1 MRIGDKVKINGISQT
16 SLMYLYFA
24 NKDCSSDIYS
34 AHMLKC
40 IGNVGTVT
48 HIMKFPLNVNVFRV
62 KFLNDSDI
70 YVVDS
75 DVSVTEEE
83 LTPVEFLPK
92 WMIARINLFNAYQ
105 DISDRY

>member
-1 MRIGDKVKINGISQT
+1 MRIGDKVKISRISQT

-34 AHMLKC
+34 THMLKC
-40 IGNVGTVT
+40 VGTVGTVT

-62 KFLNDSDI
+62 NFLNDSDI
-70 YVVDS
+70 CVVDA
-75 DVSVTEEE
+75 DVSFTEDE
-83 LTPVEFLPK
+83 LTPVEFLSE
-92 WMIARINLFNAYQ
+92 WMMARINLFNAYQ